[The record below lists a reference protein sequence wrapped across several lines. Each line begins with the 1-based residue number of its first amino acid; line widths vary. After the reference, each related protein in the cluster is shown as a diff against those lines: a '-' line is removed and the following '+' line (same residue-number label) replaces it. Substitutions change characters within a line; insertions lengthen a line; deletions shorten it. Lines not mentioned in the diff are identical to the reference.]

1 MLKRVRGDLHIHTC
15 LSPCAD
21 DGMTPAAIVRE
32 ARRKQ
37 VGLVGICDHNS
48 MENVEAVMRAG
59 ERENVGVLGGMEIT
73 SKEEVHILAV
83 CDGLAPLGNM
93 QKTLYEHLEGENDE
107 SRFGPQDIVNEFDE
121 KTGSNS
127 RLLIGATDLGIQN
140 VVELI
145 RSAGGLAIA
154 SHIDREGFSIMSQLG
169 FIPESLRLD
178 GLEVSPLT
186 TVEAARRRFPDIGKY
201 PLLRSSDAHSLG
213 DIGRQTTTFLVADM
227 SFAEIRKA
235 LAGEDG
241 RRIEYQA

>member
-1 MLKRVRGDLHIHTC
+1 
-15 LSPCAD
+15 
-21 DGMTPAAIVRE
+21 
-32 ARRKQ
+32 
-37 VGLVGICDHNS
+37 
-48 MENVEAVMRAG
+48 
-59 ERENVGVLGGMEIT
+59 
-73 SKEEVHILAV
+73 
-83 CDGLAPLGNM
+83 M

-107 SRFGPQDIVNEFDE
+107 SNFGPQDIVNEFDE
-121 KTGSNS
+121 KTGSNR
-127 RLLIGATDLGIQN
+127 RLLIGATDLGIQD

-201 PLLRSSDAHSLG
+201 PLLRSSDAHCLG
-213 DIGRQTTTFLVADM
+213 DIGKQSTTFLMADM

-241 RRIEYQA
+241 RGIEYQA